1 MIGAALN
8 CMARRPTAAPALGR
22 RAAQRGVS
30 LIEVIASLG
39 LLALMLAMLPAM
51 LDQARK
57 ALSAKPRAEANEM
70 IALANANLARWLSSA
85 RPLERRL
92 PDGNRIISF
101 EGQVDRISFVAVP
114 PESLSSTGLAT
125 FTFALA
131 PGRSGTGNLA
141 ISIDEVQTGDGPAT
155 IVAEKLGST
164 SILVEEVDS
173 LSFRYFGA
181 PTREDGSQELGK
193 RWQNTWLERQNLP
206 ELIEITY
213 DPTGGSRQTV
223 VAATRLGRRQ

>member
-1 MIGAALN
+1 MNGAASN
-8 CMARRPTAAPALGR
+8 SKARRRTTVPTSGR

-57 ALSAKPRAEANEM
+57 ALSAKPRAEASEM
-70 IALANANLARWLSSA
+70 NALANANLTRWLSSA

-101 EGQVDRISFVAVP
+101 EGKADRVYFVATA
-114 PESLSSTGLAT
+114 PEALPASGLAAYT
-125 FTFALA
+125 IALA

-141 ISIDEVQTGDGPAT
+141 ISLDEIQAGDGPAT
-155 IVAEKLGST
+155 FTAGNLSST
-164 SILVEEVDS
+164 SILVERVHS
-173 LSFRYFGA
+173 LSIRYFGA
-181 PTREDGSQELGK
+181 PTREDGGQETAK
-193 RWQNTWLERQNLP
+193 RWQETWLERQHLP

-213 DPTGGSRQTV
+213 DPTGGNRQTV